1 MYEDQFTYNCST
13 FEDDLLKS
21 RKEMFLRR
29 QFADVTLVSD
39 DMVPFPAHRTVLSSS
54 SNLLRCLFE
63 VTDEPRQVLFLKG
76 VSQLHLQSILKFIYL
91 GETSVRTDQ
100 LEDFSAAAKE
110 LGIEKLMNDGY
121 PDKLQTAARMKQDTK
136 IDRKMVEKLDF
147 LSPLEETSKL
157 KENKVD
163 NRNLDFLVT
172 KQDSNPSEEK
182 NHTLEEYTEIKA
194 ETSESNCSET
204 KFPEE
209 QSDDINSLLKESS
222 MQLPHY
228 PTESEEDKLQEKTG
242 NGEASEVTDTPN
254 NIQDESKK
262 DLTDAQKKRK
272 ELYLKRKPEE
282 PTECIV
288 CAKVFTTLRSMQRHH
303 KTVHELV
310 DVGKYKCEECG
321 KILSGRDPLKLHIKS
336 VHRNIKF
343 KCDICGIERKTKVCL
358 KRHKELEHPLPY
370 CDSCKIQFN
379 TIPEFDMHVQKEHI
393 EKYCK

>member
-1 MYEDQFTYNCST
+1 MYEDQFTYNCNT

-91 GETSVRTDQ
+91 GETSVRTDHF
-100 LEDFSAAAKE
+100 EDFSAAANE
-110 LGIEKLMNDGY
+110 LGIEKLMNDSY
-121 PDKLQTAARMKQDTK
+121 TDKLQTATRMKQDTK
-136 IDRKMVEKLDF
+136 INRKTIEKLDF

-157 KENKVD
+157 KENKV
-163 NRNLDFLVT
+163 NYRNLDFLDT
-172 KQDSNPSEEK
+172 RKDSNPSEEK
-182 NHTLEEYTEIKA
+182 NHTLEENTGIKSEI
-194 ETSESNCSET
+194 SESNCSAT
-204 KFPEE
+204 KFSEE
-209 QSDDINSLLKESS
+209 QSEDVNSVLKEASK
-222 MQLPHY
+222 QLLHY
-228 PTESEEDKLQEKTG
+228 PTENEEDKLQEKTE
-242 NGEASEVTDTPN
+242 NGDVSEETNKSNNTP
-254 NIQDESKK
+254 DESKK
-262 DLTDAQKKRK
+262 DLTEAQKKRK
-272 ELYLKRKPEE
+272 KLYLKRKPEE
-282 PTECIV
+282 PTECKV

-336 VHRNIKF
+336 VHRNFKF
-343 KCDICGIERKTKVCL
+343 KCDICGIERKTPISL